1 MLRYCT
7 KCVMPDTKPDL
18 TFDDRGVCNACQN
31 FENRAAIDWA
41 GRRQELQILF
51 DRARSTTTSKW
62 NCIVPVSGG
71 KDSTYQVLKVLE
83 FGMKPLCVVA
93 TTCSLTE
100 IGRRNIQN
108 IRKLGVDLLEFSPD
122 PLVRK
127 RLNRVGLFEIGDIS
141 WPEHVAIFTIPVQI
155 AVEFS
160 IPLLVWGE
168 NSQNEYGGPEHAIG
182 STRLDRQWLE
192 EFGGLL
198 GLRVADLVESYGFS
212 EAELA
217 PYIYPP
223 SDEVEQTGVTGIFLG
238 SFLPWDGLSN
248 LLVSQA
254 HGLETFGRAIE
265 GTMLDYEN
273 LDNFQAGIHEY
284 FKFLKFGFGRAT
296 DHACLHIRR
305 GRISRNE
312 GMEIVKKRDGLFP
325 WSYMERPLPQ
335 ILQEIDVSLE
345 DFFEVCDRFTNR
357 DLFVSDSNGSLR
369 RDSRGNLTKVNYD
382 NP

>member
-1 MLRYCT
+1 
-7 KCVMPDTKPDL
+7 MPDTKPDL
-18 TFDDRGVCNACQN
+18 TFDERGVCNACQN
-31 FENRAAIDWA
+31 FEKRASVDWPNRRKA
-41 GRRQELQILF
+41 LQGLF
-51 DRARSTTTSKW
+51 DHFKSATKSKW

-127 RLNRVGLFEIGDIS
+127 RLNRIGLFEIGDIS
-141 WPEHVAIFTIPVQI
+141 WPEHVGIFTIPVQI

-160 IPLLVWGE
+160 IPLLIWGE

-198 GLRVADLVESYGFS
+198 GLRVSDLVESFGFS
-212 EAELA
+212 EADLA

-223 SDEVEQTGVTGIFLG
+223 SDEVERIGVTGIFLG

-248 LLVSQA
+248 MLVSQA

-273 LDNFQAGIHEY
+273 LDNFQAGVHEY

-305 GRISRNE
+305 GRISRSE
-312 GMEIVKKRDGLFP
+312 GLEIVRKRDGRFP
-325 WSYMERPLPQ
+325 WSYMERPLVE
-335 ILQEIDVSLE
+335 ILKEIDVSLD
-345 DFFEVCDRFTNR
+345 DFVEVCDRFTNR
-357 DLFVSDSNGSLR
+357 DLFTSDSSGNLK
-369 RDSRGNLTKVNYD
+369 RDSRGNLMKVNYD
-382 NP
+382 NL